1 MKGKKWI
8 PALITILFWGG
19 SIMPL
24 QALDPDPEITGTALA
39 ELIEV
44 LSAEEAS
51 PLNFGRFFID
61 GQGGG
66 TISITASPA
75 LERIVA
81 GNAVQLASGGS
92 PGPAVYQVTG
102 YAKASV
108 NITLPGPALLIHA
121 TNPAHRML
129 VDTWTSFPGNAS
141 KLDANGKLTFYLGA
155 TLHVETLSQNPVGV
169 YSGTYNVTFA
179 YD

>member
-1 MKGKKWI
+1 MKGKKWT
-8 PALITILFWGG
+8 PVLITFLFWGVF
-19 SIMPL
+19 STPL
-24 QALDPDPEITGTALA
+24 RAMDPDPDITGTAIA

-75 LERIVA
+75 LERIA
-81 GNAVQLASGGS
+81 SGNALQLASGGS

-102 YAKASV
+102 YPQASV
-108 NITLPGPALLIHA
+108 NITRPGPALLIHA

-129 VDTWTSFPGNAS
+129 VDTWTSFPDYAS
-141 KLDANGKLTFYLGA
+141 NLVVFCKLSFYLGA
-155 TLHVETLSQNPVGV
+155 TLHVESLSQNREGV
-169 YSGTYNVTFA
+169 YSGSYNVTLA